1 MSDEYIFSF
10 PMNFDCKTLVNFTR
24 VKTFAV
30 SLLSKYMA
38 RLLMWTSSLIV
49 LLTHVYKR
57 SNFNEI
63 KQNSNRIRTYVYNMT
78 FDIIYV
84 ETTRSSIMYII
95 VLGISLVKKSENN
108 GRSLE
113 VDNSDV
119 AENVIPEN
127 SADFGKQ
134 VDSMLY
140 EKLSR
145 FARSRSLQLSM
156 PQMFDEGRDLDDGVY
171 LTGNVTSAYTTL
183 LTLFMASLNIMHC
196 KS

>member
-1 MSDEYIFSF
+1 MSDACTFSF
-10 PMNFDCKTLVNFTR
+10 PTNFDCKTLFNFTR

-30 SLLSKYMA
+30 SLLFKYA
-38 RLLMWTSSLIV
+38 TRLLMWTSSLIV
-49 LLTHVYKR
+49 LVQYDIYIYDLISTK
-57 SNFNEI
+57 I
-63 KQNSNRIRTYVYNMT
+63 KYNSNKIRILCTRHLTY
-78 FDIIYV
+78 FD
-84 ETTRSSIMYII
+84 RSKSRLLLYRII
-95 VLGISLVKKSENN
+95 VLGISLVKKSSENN

-127 SADFGKQ
+127 SAEFGKQ

-171 LTGNVTSAYTTL
+171 LTGNVTSAYTAL
-183 LTLFMASLNIMHC
+183 Y
-196 KS
+196 

>member
-1 MSDEYIFSF
+1 M
-10 PMNFDCKTLVNFTR
+10 
-24 VKTFAV
+24 
-30 SLLSKYMA
+30 
-38 RLLMWTSSLIV
+38 
-49 LLTHVYKR
+49 
-57 SNFNEI
+57 
-63 KQNSNRIRTYVYNMT
+63 
-78 FDIIYV
+78 
-84 ETTRSSIMYII
+84 
-95 VLGISLVKKSENN
+95 KKSENN

-171 LTGNVTSAYTTL
+171 LTGNVTLAYTTFL
-183 LTLFMASLNIMHC
+183 KLSVACSNIIIFD
-196 KS
+196 